1 MMIEKILD
9 FILEDESP
17 FSKTKKKHS
26 MGNNYYS
33 AEFEYPLEL
42 MTLLIKHGYE
52 LNDMENRC
60 MKYYAFMSKIINFQ
74 TKYFDLVDYLCK
86 NDEVMSEKLA
96 FLILNETSK
105 VNQSDSVKPIVNV
118 IHKFLDIDDHLR
130 NKRK

>member
-17 FSKTKKKHS
+17 FTQKKKKYS

-52 LNDMENRC
+52 LNDMENKC
-60 MKYYAFMSKIINFQ
+60 MKFYAFMSKIINFQ
-74 TKYFDLVDYLCK
+74 TKYFDLVEYLCK
-86 NDEVMSEKLA
+86 DDEVLSERMA
-96 FLILNETSK
+96 FLILN
-105 VNQSDSVKPIVNV
+105 
-118 IHKFLDIDDHLR
+118 
-130 NKRK
+130 